1 MHAAAR
7 APRTGLFTGRPGPI
21 TVDEMSLFK
30 TAVCLAALACAAAC
44 SRPPTY
50 QLQGQIVAVDEAKQQ
65 LTVKHG
71 DIKNFMPAMTMAYTV
86 KDKSM
91 MDGRTPG
98 DLITATLVVDDSR
111 GYLTSIEVT
120 GHAPLT
126 EPPPSPAVD
135 LLEPGQNVPEIPL
148 VDEEG
153 NTRRLSD
160 WRGKVVAV
168 TFIYTRCPL
177 PDFCPLMDKHFAA
190 IQREADADPQL
201 KGRVHLLS
209 VSIDPAFDTPA
220 VLREHAKR
228 AGARPEDWTFLTGT
242 PENVTKL
249 GQRFGVA
256 VMTEGAGE
264 GSLIHNLRTAVIDP
278 EGRLTTVL
286 SGNDWS
292 AADLLKQVRHAAGL
306 S

>member
-1 MHAAAR
+1 
-7 APRTGLFTGRPGPI
+7 
-21 TVDEMSLFK
+21 MSLFK
-30 TAVCLAALACAAAC
+30 TAVCLLALACAAAC
-44 SRPPTY
+44 SSPPTY

-91 MDGRTPG
+91 MEGRTPG
-98 DLITATLVVDDSR
+98 DHITATLVVDDSR
-111 GYLTSIEVT
+111 GNLTSIQVT

-126 EPPPSPAVD
+126 EPPPSAALD
-135 LLEPGQNVPEIPL
+135 LLEPGENVPEIPL
-148 VDEEG
+148 IDQDG
-153 NTRRLSD
+153 TTRHVSD

-220 VLREHAKR
+220 VLREHATR
-228 AGARPEDWTFLTGT
+228 AGASPDTWTFLTGT
-242 PENVTKL
+242 PDNVRKF
-249 GQRFGVA
+249 GERFGVS
-256 VMTEGAGE
+256 VMREGADE
-264 GSLIHNLRTAVIDP
+264 GSLIHNLRTAVVDP
-278 EGRLTTVL
+278 DGRLVTVF

>member
-1 MHAAAR
+1 MPSAGGADR
-7 APRTGLFTGRPGPI
+7 LFTGRGGPI
-21 TVDEMSLFK
+21 TVDQMSFFK

-44 SRPPTY
+44 SSPPTY
-50 QLQGQIVAVDEAKQQ
+50 QLQGQIVAVDEARQQ

-86 KDKSM
+86 KDKSLM
-91 MDGRTPG
+91 EGRAPG

-126 EPPPSPAVD
+126 EPPPSAAFD
-135 LLEPGQNVPEIPL
+135 LLEPGETIPEIPL
-148 VDEEG
+148 LDQEG
-153 NTRRLSD
+153 NPRRASD
-160 WRGKVVAV
+160 WRGKVLAV

-209 VSIDPAFDTPA
+209 VSIDPEFDTPA
-220 VLREHAKR
+220 VLKEHAKR
-228 AGARPEDWTFLTGT
+228 AGASPDTWTFLTGT
-242 PENVTKL
+242 PENVKRL
-249 GQRFGVA
+249 GERFGVG
-256 VMTEGAGE
+256 VMREGADA
-264 GSLIHNLRTAVIDP
+264 GSIIHNLRTAVIDP
-278 EGRLTTVL
+278 EGRLTTVF